1 MAQEIERKFLVQ
13 GEFKHLATNVI
24 RISQGFLNSAPE
36 RTVRIRLAGDM
47 AYITVKGK
55 NSGASRFEW
64 EQPIP
69 LAEAQQLF
77 ALCEPGAI
85 EKTRYHIPVGKHLF
99 EVDEFH
105 GDNQGLTLAE
115 VELASPDEPVE
126 LPEWIGVEVT
136 NDARYYN
143 SMLSR
148 HPFALW
154 GKETTH
160 R

>member
-13 GEFKHLATNVI
+13 GEYKHLASKVV

-36 RTVRIRLAGDM
+36 RTVRIRLAGDR
-47 AYITVKGK
+47 AYLTVKGK

-64 EQPIP
+64 EQSIP
-69 LAEAQQLF
+69 LAEAQQLL

-85 EKTRYHIPVGKHLF
+85 EKTRYYVPVGKHLF

-105 GDNQGLTLAE
+105 GNNQGLTLAE
-115 VELASPDEPVE
+115 VELVSPNEPFE
-126 LPEWIGVEVT
+126 RPSWLGLEVT
-136 NDARYYN
+136 NDSRYYN
-143 SMLSR
+143 SMLAR

-154 GKETTH
+154 DN
-160 R
+160 